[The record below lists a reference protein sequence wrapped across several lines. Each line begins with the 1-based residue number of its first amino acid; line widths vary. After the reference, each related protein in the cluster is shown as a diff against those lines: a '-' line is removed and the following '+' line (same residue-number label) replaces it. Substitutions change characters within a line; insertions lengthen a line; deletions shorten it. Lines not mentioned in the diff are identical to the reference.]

1 MAADCSGPITPR
13 VTSVSPEGEA
23 FVQSFTN
30 LQDFAQSSAGGP
42 ALPVLWNDD
51 YNGPVTQAGIS
62 FTQMNFGTG
71 ATSAVWC
78 YVLAVHKAKN
88 VLKSQELL
96 PILSPRNVAL
106 VQNPVFA
113 KVILN
118 LFRCVATK

>member
-1 MAADCSGPITPR
+1 MHDAT
-13 VTSVSPEGEA
+13 V
-23 FVQSFTN
+23 
-30 LQDFAQSSAGGP
+30 FAQSSAGGP

-62 FTQMNFGTG
+62 FTQMNVGTGAIRCGALTSFLAPVLHRKNLVVASG